1 MKYFFS
7 RFSGAVGGALFD
19 GFQWFWAGW
28 VGDRRNGGGGRSVRW
43 SVGQSGGGPVLSQ
56 SWPSLG
62 PVLAQPL
69 KRKAW
74 SDIASSVWELSL
86 VWRRLNI
93 GFWL

>member
-1 MKYFFS
+1 MVFGGFGGLGGRPKEWG
-7 RFSGAVGGALFD
+7 RVG
-19 GFQWFWAGW
+19 
-28 VGDRRNGGGGRSVRW
+28 RSGGRSV
-43 SVGQSGGGPVLSQ
+43 SQAVAQ

>member
-1 MKYFFS
+1 MV
-7 RFSGAVGGALFD
+7 FSGFG
-19 GFQWFWAGW
+19 QAGW
-28 VGDRRNGGGGRSVRW
+28 VTEGMGGGSVGQVVGRSVRRW
-43 SVGQSGGGPVLSQ
+43 RSLGPVLSQ

-86 VWRRLNI
+86 VWRSLV
-93 GFWL
+93 